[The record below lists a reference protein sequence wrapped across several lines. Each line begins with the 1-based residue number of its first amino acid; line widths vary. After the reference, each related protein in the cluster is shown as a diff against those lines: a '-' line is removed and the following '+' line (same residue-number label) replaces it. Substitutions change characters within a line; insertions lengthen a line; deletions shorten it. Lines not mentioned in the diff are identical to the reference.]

1 MGWGV
6 PMGELDPGEFTK
18 TLLDLGTGTVDR
30 RAAGERIFQIA
41 YEELRQVAG
50 GLMRR
55 ERADHTLQPT
65 ALVHEA
71 YLRLAGGTRLEWQN
85 RAHFFGI
92 AARAMRQLLVEHAR
106 RRGAEKRG
114 GDLQRVTL
122 DSRLGV
128 AAVNEFE
135 ILELEDAL
143 NRLARMDERMARI
156 VELRFFGGLTAEE
169 TAHVL
174 DVSRRTV
181 TEDWRVAKM
190 WLAHELT
197 GEGS

>member
-1 MGWGV
+1 MSDV
-6 PMGELDPGEFTK
+6 DPGEFTQI
-18 TLLDLGTGTVDR
+18 LLGLGTGGLDDR
-30 RAAGERIFQIA
+30 EATDRVFQVA
-41 YEELRQVAG
+41 YEELRRVAG

-65 ALVHEA
+65 ALVNEA
-71 YLRLAGGTRLEWQN
+71 YLRLADETRLEWQN

-92 AARAMRQLLVEHAR
+92 AARAMRQLLIEHAR

-114 GDLQRVTL
+114 GGMERVTL
-122 DSRLGV
+122 DDRLGV

-143 NRLARMDERMARI
+143 TKLGEMDARMARV
-156 VELRFFGGLTAEE
+156 VELRFFGGLTAKE

-174 DVSRRTV
+174 DISRRTV
-181 TEDWRVAKM
+181 QEDWRVAKM
-190 WLAHELT
+190 WLAHELA
-197 GEGS
+197 GKGS

>member
-1 MGWGV
+1 MSE
-6 PMGELDPGEFTK
+6 PDPGELTQ
-18 TLLDLGTGTVDR
+18 TLLDLGSGALDDGDAR
-30 RAAGERIFQIA
+30 EKIFHVA
-41 YEELRQVAG
+41 YEELRRVAG

-65 ALVHEA
+65 VLVHEA
-71 YLRLAGGTRLEWQN
+71 YLRLADDTHLKWQN

-114 GDLQRVTL
+114 GGLERVTL
-122 DSRLGV
+122 DDRLGV

-143 NRLARMDERMARI
+143 SRLGQMDERMARI
-156 VELRFFGGLTAEE
+156 VELRFFGGLSSEE

-174 DVSRRTV
+174 GISRRTV
-181 TEDWRVAKM
+181 TSDWRVAKM
-190 WLAHELT
+190 WLAHELA
-197 GEGS
+197 GDGS

>member
-1 MGWGV
+1 
-6 PMGELDPGEFTK
+6 MGELDPGEFTK

>member
-1 MGWGV
+1 MR
-6 PMGELDPGEFTK
+6 EDDPGDVTQI
-18 TLLDLGTGTVDR
+18 LLDLGSGASVTPEVTD
-30 RAAGERIFQIA
+30 RIFQVA
-41 YEELRQVAG
+41 YEELRRVAG

-65 ALVHEA
+65 ALVNEA
-71 YLRLAGGTRLEWQN
+71 YLRLADESRLEWQN

-92 AARAMRQLLVEHAR
+92 AARAMRQLLIEHAR

-114 GDLQRVTL
+114 GGLERVTL
-122 DSRLGV
+122 DERLGV

-135 ILELEDAL
+135 ILELDDAL
-143 NRLARMDERMARI
+143 TKLGRMDERMARI

-181 TEDWRVAKM
+181 TEDWRVARM
-190 WLAHELT
+190 WLAHELA